1 MNKQNLLN
9 QIKARSP
16 SMNMQKLEA
25 IMYYALECK
34 YRHNSNKMSKAIK
47 ERFKITVASRVI
59 EVTLELLVENGYELK
74 PFKDAKKPFKP
85 LKMKGGLIYFNE
97 NPLVPTW

>member
-1 MNKQNLLN
+1 MNKQTLLN

-34 YRHNSNKMSKAIK
+34 YRPNSNKMSKAIT
-47 ERFKITVASRVI
+47 ERFKITAASRVI
-59 EVTLELLVENGYELK
+59 EVALELLVENGYELK

-97 NPLVPTW
+97 NSLVPTW